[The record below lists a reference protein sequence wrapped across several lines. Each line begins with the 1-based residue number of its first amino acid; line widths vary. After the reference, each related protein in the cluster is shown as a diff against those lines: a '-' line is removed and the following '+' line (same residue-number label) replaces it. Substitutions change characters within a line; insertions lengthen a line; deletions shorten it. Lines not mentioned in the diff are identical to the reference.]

1 MDNRTQKKDFNEI
14 KMEDIIDLKFLQ
26 ELQDNFS
33 KGTGTASVSIDDTGS
48 PVTEGSCFTDF
59 CMKLTR
65 GCKIGNERC
74 QECDKKGGEESYR
87 TGKPAVYTCHA
98 GLTDYAAPIV
108 LQGKI
113 IGSVIGGQVL
123 TAPPDED
130 KFRKIALE
138 IGVDPNEYIE
148 ALRKVKVVE
157 KDRVEA
163 IAKVLYMMAN
173 TLSKLGYNQY
183 KLEHMGKNINES
195 LQQISQ
201 AMEGLASSAVTVS
214 ENQQSLNKEIQSI
227 KELSSK
233 IYEIIGSIK
242 SIADQTKMLGLNA
255 AIEAARAGEFGKGF
269 GVVSDEI
276 RKLSDSSKETAAKVI
291 ELTSNIQTSVSKTL
305 ETSDYTSKTT
315 ENEAASIQQIN
326 SGLQEVLSMTTEMKE
341 LAHDLK

>member
-1 MDNRTQKKDFNEI
+1 
-14 KMEDIIDLKFLQ
+14 
-26 ELQDNFS
+26 
-33 KGTGTASVSIDDTGS
+33 
-48 PVTEGSCFTDF
+48 
-59 CMKLTR
+59 
-65 GCKIGNERC
+65 
-74 QECDKKGGEESYR
+74 
-87 TGKPAVYTCHA
+87 
-98 GLTDYAAPIV
+98 
-108 LQGKI
+108 
-113 IGSVIGGQVL
+113 
-123 TAPPDED
+123 
-130 KFRKIALE
+130 
-138 IGVDPNEYIE
+138 
-148 ALRKVKVVE
+148 
-157 KDRVEA
+157 
-163 IAKVLYMMAN
+163 
-173 TLSKLGYNQY
+173 
-183 KLEHMGKNINES
+183 
-195 LQQISQ
+195 
-201 AMEGLASSAVTVS
+201 MEGLASSAVTVS